1 MIGHNFLN
9 YTLFAQFLT
18 NQMDTKHGIIFI
30 KEQAHDTPFYVWII
44 DV

>member
-1 MIGHNFLN
+1 MIFMN
-9 YTLFAQFLT
+9 YTLFAQFLI
-18 NQMDTKHGIIFI
+18 TKMVTKSGIIFI